1 MKIDVGDRDIHLPLN
16 KLKLPTETKSM
27 LLAVKVKR
35 KCKAFHIA
43 PVKKIQKISNQLFSI
58 RNVHCLFRYNMLSQ
72 KVSFISKL
80 EKLCDTSFQFKHI
93 SGTVCD
99 NARLEFDAFLST
111 NVLRDWDIFQ
121 LSKKQIR
128 LSFGTFLA

>member
-43 PVKKIQKISNQLFSI
+43 PKKNTKNIESIILNKKRSLSLSIQYVVAK
-58 RNVHCLFRYNMLSQ
+58 
-72 KVSFISKL
+72 SFIYL
-80 EKLCDTSFQFKHI
+80 
-93 SGTVCD
+93 
-99 NARLEFDAFLST
+99 
-111 NVLRDWDIFQ
+111 
-121 LSKKQIR
+121 
-128 LSFGTFLA
+128 